1 MNDNK
6 NMLLAVVLSML
17 VLLGWSF
24 AGEHFFPTQKKE
36 ETAAV
41 TTRTSTPS
49 GKLADPAVGA
59 AAGALLPRDAVL
71 AATPRVRIETPAL
84 VGSINLKGA
93 RIDDLTLTRHRETVK
108 KDSANIRLFSPS
120 GAKAAYFAQFGW
132 SGSGAGAVPG
142 PDTLWQASGTVLAP
156 GKPVTLS
163 WNNPQG
169 QRFEIALAVDENYMF
184 TATQRV
190 VNGSATALVVRPYA
204 VLARDGH
211 SKDHDSWTAHVGATG
226 VFDDRLSDVNYQ
238 EIDDAADHR
247 LSFSST
253 GGWTGYADQYWLA
266 ALIPAQDAKIDAAMR
281 RSGSSRYQIDLAA
294 QPQIVAPAAM
304 AASTVRL
311 FAGAKEVQ
319 MLDGYKDKL
328 GIPQFDK
335 AIDWGWFYFLTK
347 PLFYLLDWLFR
358 MFSNFGVA
366 IIGLTLIVRA
376 IMFPVANKQFSS
388 MARMRTVQPRM
399 KELQERYK
407 DDRVRLQQEV
417 MALYSKEKI
426 NPLAGCLPI
435 LLQIPV
441 FYALYKVLLLT
452 IEMRHQPFVLWIK
465 DLSAPD
471 PLTPVNLF
479 GLLPFTPPPMIG
491 LGVLAILLGITMWL
505 QQKLNPQPMD
515 EVQQKVFGLMPWI
528 FMFIMAPFAAGL
540 QLYWVTNNLVSIAQ
554 QAYLLRRHPT
564 PVAPATSK

>member
-24 AGEHFFPTQKKE
+24 VAEHFFPTPE
-36 ETAAV
+36 EKPAAAA
-41 TTRTSTPS
+41 PS
-49 GKLADPAVGA
+49 VAAGGNLPGPALGGPVGA
-59 AAGALLPRDAVL
+59 LRPRTAVL
-71 AATPRVRIETPAL
+71 AETPRLRIETPAL
-84 VGSINLKGA
+84 VGSVNLKGA
-93 RIDDLTLTRHRETVK
+93 RLDDLTLIRHRETVK
-108 KDSANIRLFSPS
+108 KDSAKIRLFSPS
-120 GAKAAYFAQFGW
+120 GANAAYFAQFGW
-132 SGSGAGAVPG
+132 TGSGAAVVPG
-142 PDTLWQASGTVLAP
+142 PDTVWQASGPVLAP

-163 WNNPQG
+163 WNNTQG

-190 VNGSATALVVRPYA
+190 VNGGGQALVLRPYA

-211 SKDHDSWTAHVGATG
+211 SKDPDSWTAHVGATG
-226 VFDDRLSDVNYQ
+226 VFDDRLTDVDYEEVDEAPDN
-238 EIDDAADHR
+238 R
-247 LSFSST
+247 LTFNST
-253 GGWTGYADQYWLA
+253 GGWTGFADTYWLA
-266 ALIPAQDAKIDAAMR
+266 ALIPAQDVKVDAAMR
-281 RSGSSRYQIDLAA
+281 RTGSSRYQIDLAA
-294 QPQIVAPAAM
+294 EAQIVAPAAM
-304 AASTVRL
+304 AANTVRL

-319 MLDGYKDKL
+319 VLDGYKSRFD
-328 GIPQFDK
+328 IPQFDK

-347 PLFYLLDWLFR
+347 PIFYLLDWLFR
-358 MFSNFGVA
+358 LLGNFGVA
-366 IIGLTLIVRA
+366 IIGLTIIVRL

-388 MARMRTVQPRM
+388 MARMRVVQPRM

-407 DDRVRLQQEV
+407 DDRVRLQQEM

-515 EVQQKVFGLMPWI
+515 EVQQKVFALMPWV

-540 QLYWVTNNLVSIAQ
+540 QLYWVTNNIISIIQ
-554 QAYLLRRHPT
+554 QGYFLKRHPM
-564 PVAPATSK
+564 PAEAAKAK